1 MQSSMKYS
9 CIGWESLH
17 FKSAVQQDT
26 KEGFSLK
33 RILCA
38 LVTFCLLISCLS
50 TAALALTAE
59 EALGLVD
66 NEESAG
72 SGLSSSYPTLQIGSR
87 DGDDAGA
94 YVVMLQNRLQ
104 ELGYL
109 TSAADGQFGS
119 MTESAIVSFQETN
132 GLTPTGIADDS
143 TQSLLYSS
151 SAKSAPVEA
160 SEDSE
165 ILRVQQA
172 LSRWG
177 FLVGSVDGVSGNAT
191 ESAVAEFKNY
201 IYETNRA
208 VYAAYTSP
216 TPAPETT
223 LAPGEQPIALDVP
236 LDAQD
241 NSVNGYT
248 GEITEDLMKFVN
260 GEYPFQAYQ
269 MTLQNGSSGP
279 EVWRVQRR
287 LRQLKYLYK
296 PDGSYGSLTEYALKY
311 FQKKNGLP
319 ESGIAD
325 EATQTKLFSADAI
338 ASEEYVFPYKIGIDL
353 SSQMTYVYGWDGS
366 GYNVEVKKFKCSTGM
381 DGYETPVGTYQSGG
395 KVTYGEWYYFT
406 QYNCYAKYAYRI
418 VGGILFHSVLYNSN
432 KKGPTSSSVR
442 NLGKRVSHG
451 CVRLAEENAKWIFDN
466 CPEGTTVVIR

>member
-1 MQSSMKYS
+1 M
-9 CIGWESLH
+9 GLRRDPH
-17 FKSAVQQDT
+17 T

-38 LVTFCLLISCLS
+38 LLTLCLLC
-50 TAALALTAE
+50 ACMPGALALTAE

-66 NEESAG
+66 SDDAAG
-72 SGLSSSYPTLQIGSR
+72 SGLAASYPTLQIGSR

-109 TSAADGQFGS
+109 TSAADGQYGS
-119 MTESAIVSFQETN
+119 MTESAIISFQETN

-151 SAKSAPVEA
+151 SALSAPVKV
-160 SEDSE
+160 SEDSD

-177 FLVGSVDGVSGNAT
+177 FLVGYVDGVAGDAT
-191 ESAVAEFKNY
+191 ETAVAEFKNY
-201 IYETNRA
+201 IYETNRLA
-208 VYAAYTSP
+208 YSAYASP
-216 TPAPETT
+216 TPAPEAT
-223 LAPGEQPIALDVP
+223 LAPGEQPVAMDVP

-248 GEITEDLMKFVN
+248 GEITEEVLKFVS
-260 GEYPFQAYQ
+260 GEYSFQPYQ
-269 MTLQNGSSGP
+269 MTLQSGSTGA

-296 PDGSYGSLTEYALKY
+296 PDGSYGSLTEYAIKY
-311 FQKKNGLP
+311 FQRKNGL
-319 ESGIAD
+319 EETGIAD
-325 EATQTKLFSADAI
+325 EATQTKLFSSDAL
-338 ASEEYVFPYKIGIDL
+338 ASEEYVFPYKLGIDL
-353 SSQMTYVYGWDGS
+353 SAQMTYVYGWDGS

-381 DGYETPVGTYQSGG
+381 EGYETPVGTYQSGG
-395 KVTYGEWYYFT
+395 KVTYGEWYYFS

-442 NLGKRVSHG
+442 NLGRPVSHG